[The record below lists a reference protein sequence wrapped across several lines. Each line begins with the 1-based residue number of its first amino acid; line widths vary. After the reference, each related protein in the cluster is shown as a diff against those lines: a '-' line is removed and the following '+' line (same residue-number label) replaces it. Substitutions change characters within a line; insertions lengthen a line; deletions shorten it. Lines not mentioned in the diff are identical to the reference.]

1 MSKRRMTRA
10 RNRDARRVAQARGG
24 FWNLAADAE
33 SGNPADG
40 VLDIDGEI
48 VAEKGWFTP
57 DGACV
62 ARDFRAALATCRNV
76 TVRINSPGGDVMA
89 GAEIYSALREH
100 SMNGRGRVKVI
111 VTALAASAAS
121 VIAMAGDEILMSP
134 TAYMMIHNPWTM
146 AAGDAKEMRKA
157 AKTLDVITEGLINA
171 YQIRT
176 GKSRDELKRMLE
188 AETWMSA
195 ATCVAEGF
203 ADGVIGMEGAAAQWL
218 PAVRMSAAKHGAMEI
233 AARIRGEETEDPEEP
248 EEPEESENP
257 DEEDGE
263 DPERSENGED
273 DPDADPDADPD
284 EPEENPEN
292 PNDPEEPD
300 EDPEDED
307 DPEDPEDPEEE
318 ETPEGLAA
326 AMRRVQQRATITAAG
341 RKQLESSER
350 KRREAIAA
358 RAAAI
363 AAAAEL
369 AGW

>member
-48 VAEKGWFTP
+48 VAEKDWFTP

-195 ATCVAEGF
+195 ATCVEEGF
-203 ADGVIGMEGAAAQWL
+203 ADGVIGMEGAAALWL

-233 AARIRGEETEDPEEP
+233 AARIRGEADPEEP
-248 EEPEESENP
+248 EEPDNPENP

-263 DPERSENGED
+263 EPERSENEEG

-284 EPEENPEN
+284 PSEENPEN

-307 DPEDPEDPEEE
+307 DPEDPEEE
-318 ETPEGLAA
+318 ETPEALAA

-363 AAAAEL
+363 AAAAEA